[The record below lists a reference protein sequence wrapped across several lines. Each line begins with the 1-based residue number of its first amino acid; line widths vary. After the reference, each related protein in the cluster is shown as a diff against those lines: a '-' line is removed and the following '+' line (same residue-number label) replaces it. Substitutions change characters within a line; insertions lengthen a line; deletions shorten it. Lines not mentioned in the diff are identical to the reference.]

1 MNSKLQLVY
10 VLVSSEKDIYLEQ
23 AYVSMYS
30 AKYHMPDVTVIL
42 VVDELT
48 NASFV
53 GKRKEE
59 VKYADNIVVVKIP
72 GDLTAQKRSRVLKT
86 SVREHVKGD
95 FLFIDTDTIISKP
108 LYDIME
114 TDADIAACHD
124 THCPV
129 FKENPFYEMNVNLGK
144 KLEWPIEKEEHFINT
159 GVIFVR
165 DSKLAHKFY
174 NMWNETLMEGWKK
187 GVTMDQP
194 SFAKTN
200 FLLGHVVKYL
210 GDIWNCELKY
220 GIKWL
225 KDAKIVHYLC
235 TNKSKNEYRQFFI
248 MNYQCILLQIKATGE
263 IPNDVVETVKD
274 PFYGIAPVS
283 HCFAGED
290 IYFFMTPLYNFI
302 RGEYGKKSFVVMTKI
317 LSIYQRVRGKLSK
330 LKKWILHEKKQET

>member
-30 AKYHMPDVTVIL
+30 AKYHMPDVTVTL

-72 GDLTAQKRSRVLKT
+72 GDLNAQKRSRVLKT

-95 FLFIDTDTIISKP
+95 FLFIDTDTIVAKP
-108 LYDIME
+108 LYEIME

-129 FKENPFYEMNVNLGK
+129 LKENPFYEKIVNRGK
-144 KLEWPIEKEEHFINT
+144 TLEWPIEKEEHYINT

-165 DSKLAHKFY
+165 DSELAHKFY
-174 NMWNETLMEGWKK
+174 KVWNETLIEGWKK

-200 FLLGHVVKYL
+200 YLLGHVVKYL
-210 GDIWNCELKY
+210 GDVWNCELKY
-220 GIKWL
+220 GIRWL

-235 TNKSKNEYRQFFI
+235 SNKSMNEYRQFFI
-248 MNYQCILLQIKATGE
+248 MNDQSILLQIKATGG

-290 IYFFMTPLYNFI
+290 IYFFTTPLCNFI
-302 RGEYGKKSFVVMTKI
+302 RGEYGKKSFDVITKI
-317 LSIYQRVRGKLSK
+317 LFKYQSARCKLGKIK
-330 LKKWILHEKKQET
+330 RWILHEKRQGM